1 MDTSRAQGLQQE
13 TVRYGLPM
21 KSRAVEVVIPYKSPE
36 ATAAALQH
44 AAVLGT
50 GLNLSVRLIDVHVV
64 PYALPIEKPSVQREH
79 LENNL
84 RIVSASSTVP
94 VTPELVL
101 ARDWEDG
108 LRRSLRPRSVVLIP
122 IRKTWWKSQEKRM
135 AERLRKHGHQVIWV
149 EYV

>member
-1 MDTSRAQGLQQE
+1 MEFNRTRELQQE
-13 TVRYGLPM
+13 SSHLGLPV
-21 KSRAVEVVIPYKSPE
+21 KSGRIEVVIPHKSPE
-36 ATAAALQH
+36 GTRAALEY
-44 AAVLGT
+44 AAVLGI
-50 GLNLSVRLIDVHVV
+50 GLNLTARLVDVHVV

-84 RIVSASSTVP
+84 RRVSASSRVP
-94 VTPELVL
+94 VTPELIL

-122 IRKTWWKSQEKRM
+122 IRKKWWKSQDKRM

-149 EYV
+149 EYS